1 MKQWDLIRS
10 VIRRWP
16 IVLVGA
22 LFTAAL
28 GYLAVDDRDVYWTRT
43 EVVFLA
49 PSSQLYP
56 NSLKTTSEDLIIT
69 AGVVAKRVTG
79 PGRITKYASPDANL
93 VGIGIRDGWSIR
105 LPDTGGQWA
114 TNFTSQALT
123 VEVVGP
129 DRETVL
135 AKQQELIDRIEDE
148 LDALQRSAGVDPR
161 NDITATVVPESAVVH
176 QIGGSK
182 LRTLGMIAALGA
194 GATLGLV
201 FFVEYRARRRASGA
215 PPSDAPMSA
224 ETERPLT
231 PVA

>member
-1 MKQWDLIRS
+1 MTVWDLIRS
-10 VIRRWP
+10 LIRRWP

-22 LFTAAL
+22 LCTGAF

-49 PSSQLYP
+49 SSSLQYP
-56 NSLKTTSEDLIIT
+56 NSLKTMSGDLIMT
-69 AGVVAKRVTG
+69 AGLVAKRVTG
-79 PGRITKYASPDANL
+79 PGHITKYASPDANL

-114 TNFTSQALT
+114 ENFASQVLA

-129 DRETVL
+129 DRETVQ
-135 AKQQELIDRIEDE
+135 AKQQELINRIEDE
-148 LDALQRSAGVDPR
+148 LDALQRGAGVDPR
-161 NDITATVVPESAVVH
+161 NDITATVMPETAVIH
-176 QIGGSK
+176 QIGGSEF
-182 LRTLGMIAALGA
+182 RTLVMIGTLGA

-201 FFVEYRARRRASGA
+201 FFLEHRARRRAARA
-215 PPSDAPMSA
+215 PASDAPMSA

-231 PVA
+231 PVP